1 MQFDWWTLAL
11 QTVNFAILVWLLQR
25 FLYKPVLRLIDARRA
40 EVDAGYAA
48 AAAAKQAT
56 ESERQAVAAERVG
69 IADERDTVLRKA
81 VAQAEQAAIARRKQ
95 AESEAAGLIA
105 ETRRSLAEEHGAAR
119 AELRRQ
125 ALELGLTVARRLLD
139 EIPPALRAEAWL
151 ERIEQHV
158 AALAPEERAALRDGV
173 HGGLTVVT
181 ASALPEAARADWQ
194 RRLRAALD
202 GTAGHALAIDFAVDP
217 ALIAGADLHFANAI
231 LRFSWQ
237 DRLDG
242 IRAGLESDVHAG

>member
-40 EVDAGYAA
+40 EVDSRYAA
-48 AAAAKQAT
+48 ADQAKQAA

-69 IADERDTVLRKA
+69 IADEREAVLRKA
-81 VAQAEQAAIARRKQ
+81 AAQAEQVAVARRKQ
-95 AESEAAGLIA
+95 ADGEAASLIA
-105 ETRRSLAEEHGAAR
+105 EARRNLAEEHGAAR

-125 ALELGLTVARRLLD
+125 ALDLGIAVARRLLD
-139 EIPPALRAEAWL
+139 GIPPALRAEAWL
-151 ERIEQHV
+151 EQIEQH
-158 AALAPEERAALRDGV
+158 LAGLSAGDRAALRDGV

-181 ASALPEAARADWQ
+181 ASELPTAARADWQ

-202 GTAGHALAIDFAVDP
+202 GPPDTVLAVTFTVDP
-217 ALIAGADLHFANAI
+217 ALIAGADLHFATAI

-237 DRLDG
+237 EAL
-242 IRAGLESDVHAG
+242 AGMRSELETDVDAG